1 MIFQKGNGGSNNSMP
16 QLRNERGKLKYAW
29 RSSPNG
35 NVAHSQTSNVVL
47 PPNAWT
53 HIMAVHGSGSQPILY
68 INGVEQAVV
77 PGGNQSI
84 PRGLNNDWISVGVDK
99 RPTGNN
105 KHHDGKLDD
114 IRIYNRA
121 LSAEEVKALYEF
133 EKPKEKGEK

>member
-1 MIFQKGNGGSNNSMP
+1 MLGHILWRFTSQAANLFFIF
-16 QLRNERGKLKYAW
+16 
-29 RSSPNG
+29 
-35 NVAHSQTSNVVL
+35 
-47 PPNAWT
+47 
-53 HIMAVHGSGSQPILY
+53 
-68 INGVEQAVV
+68 NGVEQAVV